1 MAFDPI
7 GERRRRQNGGQKVR
21 RKESNQVMKASFER
35 SSKPST
41 NSKIS
46 EDGSSFLKEEE
57 YLVFCL
63 EDDGTIHM
71 INENRPSAASIAS
84 VGL

>member
-7 GERRRRQNGGQKVR
+7 GERRRRQNGGQKLR
-21 RKESNQVMKASFER
+21 RKESNEVKASFER
-35 SSKPST
+35 SKPST

-71 INENRPSAASIAS
+71 INEKRPSEASIAS